1 MGQRDP
7 RVDAYIARAA
17 PFAQPILERL
27 RSDMHAA
34 LPTVEETIKW
44 SMPFFV
50 DEGRLLANMAAFK
63 QHCAFGFWRGRNAV
77 DTGREHEAM
86 GQFGRI
92 ASLADLPS
100 AREFKALVKA
110 AVVQVAANAEAP
122 RPAVKRAAAPP
133 SSSPELESAL
143 KANAAAKRGFESLTP
158 GRQREYVE
166 WIAEAKRE
174 ATRDKRI
181 AQALEWLAEGKS
193 RNWKYEAC

>member
-1 MGQRDP
+1 MGQKDP
-7 RVDAYIARAA
+7 RVDDYIARAA

-27 RSDMHAA
+27 RSDVHAA
-34 LPTVEETIKW
+34 LPGVEETIKW

-50 DEGRLLANMAAFK
+50 DQGRILANMAAFK
-63 QHCAFGFWRGRNAV
+63 RHCAFGFWRGRNMT
-77 DTGREHEAM
+77 DSGREGEAM

-100 AREFKALVKA
+100 SREFKALVKA
-110 AVVQVAANAEAP
+110 AAVQAAANAQAP
-122 RPAVKRAAAPP
+122 RPTVRRAAAPAP
-133 SSSPELESAL
+133 ASPELAL
-143 KANAAAKRGFESLTP
+143 ALQGHAAARRGFDALPP
-158 GRQREYVE
+158 GRQREYID

>member
-27 RSDMHAA
+27 RSDLHAA

-63 QHCAFGFWRGRNAV
+63 QHCAFGFWRGRNAA
-77 DTGREHEAM
+77 DAGRAGEAM

-100 AREFKALVKA
+100 QREFKALVQA
-110 AVVQVAANAEAP
+110 AAAQAAAQAEAP
-122 RPAVKRAAAPP
+122 RPAAKRAAAPALA
-133 SSSPELESAL
+133 SPELESAL
-143 KANAAAKRGFESLTP
+143 KGDAAARRGFESLTP
-158 GRQREYVE
+158 GRQREYIE
-166 WIAEAKRE
+166 WIVEARRE